1 MKHLTYLAL
10 SLFPAALLGCSS
22 SSAVSGSPSPA
33 LASSGNEQVT
43 VYYFHRTLRCIS
55 CLSIE
60 KMARETLQ
68 ENYPQDVANGTI
80 RWQPVDYWQ
89 DTELAK
95 RFGVDSPTLVVAV
108 NDHGKIASYR
118 RLDDTW
124 SLKGDSKA
132 FHTMLV
138 KAVSEAMSRQQ
149 PARARSST

>member
-1 MKHLTYLAL
+1 
-10 SLFPAALLGCSS
+10 
-22 SSAVSGSPSPA
+22 
-33 LASSGNEQVT
+33 VT
-43 VYYFHRTLRCIS
+43 VYYFHRTLRCMS

-68 ENYPQDVANGTI
+68 ENYPQDVAKGTI

-89 DTELAK
+89 DAELAK

-108 NDHGKIASYR
+108 NGHGKIASYR

-132 FHTMLV
+132 FHAMLV
-138 KAVSEAMSRQQ
+138 GAVGEAMSKQ
-149 PARARSST
+149 

>member
-1 MKHLTYLAL
+1 VKHLRHLTYLAL
-10 SLFPAALLGCSS
+10 ALFPAVLLGCSS
-22 SSAVSGSPSPA
+22 SSTISGSPSPA
-33 LASSGNEQVT
+33 AAVAGNEKVT

-68 ENYPQDVANGTI
+68 ENYPQDLAKGTI

-89 DTELAK
+89 DAELAK
-95 RFGVDSPTLVVAV
+95 RFGVDSPTLVVTV

-124 SLKGDSKA
+124 GLKGDSKA
-132 FHTMLV
+132 FHAMLV
-138 KAVSEAMSRQQ
+138 SAVTQAMSKQ
-149 PARARSST
+149 